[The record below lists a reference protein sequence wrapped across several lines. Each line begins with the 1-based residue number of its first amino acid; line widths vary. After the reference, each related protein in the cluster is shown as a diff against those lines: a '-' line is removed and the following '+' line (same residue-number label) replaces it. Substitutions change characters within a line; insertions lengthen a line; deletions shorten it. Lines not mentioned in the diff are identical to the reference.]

1 MQPIFIIFYT
11 ENKSNLL
18 LLCGR
23 MRIIDRI
30 MYMYLKKII
39 SLAFCTVLLVELCIA
54 YNSEFIHAT
63 LNKKAIVFHCARDHS
78 YENM

>member
-1 MQPIFIIFYT
+1 MQ
-11 ENKSNLL
+11 
-18 LLCGR
+18 
-23 MRIIDRI
+23 IIDRI

-63 LNKKAIVFHCARDHS
+63 LNKKAIVFH
-78 YENM
+78 YENMWKCVLKNVYIGPVCVEITMS